1 MPLYILY
8 HKPTNMYLEYSTVVD
23 APTTIAVT
31 REEMRAYL
39 IKRDG
44 DGGDDGRAVDERL
57 ERAERKGSSCML
69 PGSTLEL
76 EVLCNLAGKNET
88 TMSVEQFIRYFFI
101 EHEERRA
108 EYPNRETLPVGE
120 VRREGDDA
128 PT

>member
-1 MPLYILY
+1 MPGYILY

-57 ERAERKGSSCML
+57 ERAERQGSSCRFF
-69 PGSTLEL
+69 GSTLES
-76 EVLCNLAGKNET
+76 EVRGNRAGKDGTE
-88 TMSVEQFIRYFFI
+88 MSVEQFIRYFFV
-101 EHEERRA
+101 EHEQRRT
-108 EYPNRETLPVGE
+108 EHPNRETLLIGE
-120 VRREGDDA
+120 VKREDDDA